1 MNVKI
6 HFLLIMLSVFTLT
19 ACGSGSGGGAPN
31 PITSFE
37 ASPEIIGVGQSANL
51 TAIFTSGTG
60 SIDNGVGSVTSGVAV
75 LVTPAS
81 TTTYTLTV
89 TDTDGKI
96 YTKIVTVTVFPF
108 STVQISWSTNPETA
122 VNRGG
127 GGYKVYYSSTSG
139 FNLSDGDVTEID
151 VPYISGS
158 TAPTSTQVQLL
169 PGTYYIRIVAYSALN
184 APGTINGSSSTATSQ
199 ITLIV
204 P

>member
-19 ACGSGSGGGAPN
+19 ACSGGGGTPS
-31 PITSFE
+31 PITSFV
-37 ASPEIIGVGQSANL
+37 ASSETIVSGQSVNL
-51 TAIFTSGTG
+51 TATFTSGTG
-60 SIDNGVGSVTSGVAV
+60 VIDNTVGSVTSGVAV
-75 LVTPAS
+75 SVTPAS

-89 TDTDGKI
+89 TDTDAKI
-96 YTKIVTVTVFPF
+96 YTATVTVTVLSF
-108 STVQISWSTNPETA
+108 STVNISWSANPETA
-122 VNRGG
+122 VNRSG

-139 FNLSDGDVTEID
+139 FNLSDADVTEID

-169 PGTYYIRIVAYSALN
+169 TGTYYIRIIAYSALN
-184 APGTINGSSSTATSQ
+184 ALGTTTGSSSIASVE
-199 ITLIV
+199 ITLIA